1 MAKNHLL
8 NSVFYQIFFT
18 SENLHLKNCVFI
30 DLGLI
35 VGFSESYQLPRRSF
49 VRFLRV
55 GHLVLCREINWL
67 LVIDAEFHFP

>member
-18 SENLHLKNCVFI
+18 SENLHLKNYVFI

-35 VGFSESYQLPRRSF
+35 EGFSESYQSQRRSF

-55 GHLVLCREINWL
+55 GHLVLCREINWF